1 MADTTP
7 LCVTIAAGSMPEL
20 RARRDAQPPGTLVE
34 LRLDMV
40 DAPDV
45 RGALAGRRNPV
56 LVTCRPAWEGG
67 QFAGSEEDRL
77 QLLRTALREGA
88 EYVDVEWA
96 AYEAAAFSDT
106 ERRRLVLSVHDFSG
120 IPPGL
125 DERLAAMRAAG
136 PGVVKVAVK
145 DHNSLADTVRLREL
159 TAGLEGPKA
168 VIAMGEA
175 GVASR
180 ILAAR
185 FGSCWS
191 YASDAGAV
199 APGQLS
205 ADRLRREFRC
215 DTITAHTAVYGLL
228 GKPVSHSVSPAMHN
242 AAFGAA
248 GLDAVYLPL
257 AADSF
262 NDFQAFARAF
272 AERGVSVTAP
282 YKVDAY
288 HAAAAHDTRGER
300 AQSINTLR
308 RTDSGWEGLN
318 SDHDGFL
325 APLAGVA
332 LDGRRATVLGAGG
345 AARTVALALKER
357 GAVVTIVSRRTA
369 QAHATA
375 ALAGVTA
382 AAWPVARGSWDL
394 LVNATPVGT
403 APLVDD
409 SPLPAAALD
418 GSTVYDLVYN
428 PPRTRLMA
436 DAAARGCRV
445 IGGLE
450 MLVAQA
456 QAQSAWWTGVRPP
469 ADILR
474 DAARARLEEMR
485 SR

>member
-1 MADTTP
+1 MADITP
-7 LCVTIAAGSMPEL
+7 ICVTVAAGTMPEL
-20 RARRDAQPPGTLVE
+20 RARRDAQTPGTLVE

-45 RGALAGRRNPV
+45 GGALGGRRNPV

-67 QFAGSEEDRL
+67 RFTGSEEERR
-77 QLLRTALREGA
+77 QLLHAALREGA
-88 EYVDVEWA
+88 EYVDVEWT
-96 AYEAAAFSDT
+96 AYEPAAFSDQ
-106 ERRRLVLSVHDFSG
+106 ERRRLVLSLHDFSRMPDDLG
-120 IPPGL
+120 S
-125 DERLAAMRAAG
+125 RLGAMRAAG
-136 PGVVKVAVK
+136 PGVVKVAVMA
-145 DHNSLADTVRLREL
+145 HSLADTVRLRDM
-159 TAGLEGPKA
+159 TASLEGPKA

-191 YASDAGAV
+191 YASDADAV

-205 ADRLRREFRC
+205 VERLRREFRFE
-215 DTITAHTAVYGLL
+215 TITARTAVYGVL

-242 AAFGAA
+242 AAFAA
-248 GLDAVYLPL
+248 SGLDAVYLPL

-262 NDFQAFARAF
+262 DDFQMFARAF
-272 AERGVSVTAP
+272 DVRGVSVTAP

-288 HAAAAHDTRGER
+288 HAASSRDARGER

-308 RTDSGWEGLN
+308 RAGPGWDGLN

-325 APLAGVA
+325 APLADVR
-332 LDGRRATVLGAGG
+332 LDGLRATVLGAGG

-357 GAVVTIVSRRTA
+357 GALVTIVSRRNA
-369 QAHATA
+369 QARDTA
-375 ALAGVTA
+375 ALAGVA
-382 AAWPVARGSWDL
+382 AGPSPVPHGSWDL

-403 APLVDD
+403 APAVDE
-409 SPLPAAALD
+409 SPLPAAAID
-418 GSTVYDLVYN
+418 GAIVYDLVYN